1 MSISLEQLS
10 DELELRLATI
20 GFEVVD
26 VRKGGSGSRTRLQV
40 RIDWLNAAPGRKVTI
55 EDCATASRHLEAW
68 LDASGVLGGQYVLEV
83 SSPGMERP
91 LRRLAQWARFVGREA
106 DVRLPDRGRMR
117 VRITAVDPGAGT
129 VTLTPRGGDAITIP
143 AGEARDGTLVVDWEA
158 TLRAGGA
165 APPRDERDD

>member
-10 DELELRLATI
+10 DELELRLAAI

-55 EDCATASRHLEAW
+55 DDCAAASRHLEAW
-68 LDASGVLGGQYVLEV
+68 LDASGVLGPRYVLEV

-91 LRRLAQWARFVGREA
+91 LRRLAHWARFAGREV
-106 DVRLPDRGRMR
+106 DVRLPDRGRIR
-117 VRITAVDPGAGT
+117 ARIAAVDMDAGT
-129 VTLTPRGGDAITIP
+129 VTLAPRGAEAVTIP
-143 AGEARDGTLVVDWEA
+143 AAELRDATLVVDWEA

-165 APPRDERDD
+165 APPQDEQDD

>member
-10 DELELRLATI
+10 DELESRLATI

-26 VRKGGSGSRTRLQV
+26 VRKGGGGSRTRLQV
-40 RIDWLNAAPGRKVTI
+40 RIDWRNAAPDRKVTI

-68 LDASGVLGGQYVLEV
+68 LDASGVLGPQYVLEV

-106 DVRLPDRGRMR
+106 DVRLRERGRMR
-117 VRITAVDPGAGT
+117 VRITAVDPDAGT
-129 VTLTPRGGDAITIP
+129 VTLTPRGGEAITLP
-143 AGEARDGTLVVDWEA
+143 AVEARDATLVVDWGA
-158 TLRAGGA
+158 TLRPGGA
-165 APPRDERDD
+165 TPQDEQDD